1 MNPIKT
7 FVPFAVCIAGAL
19 LASTASQAQDAQ
31 RACGSVT
38 SLQKR
43 VVERADQG
51 IESLRSFVWMVRST
65 HGIDMQDVKTGL
77 DQWRATVTCQKEV
90 AAAEAA
96 ADVAKAD
103 APTTDE
109 SAAQVVAASR

>member
-7 FVPFAVCIAGAL
+7 LVPLAVCIAGTL

-51 IESLRSFVWMVRST
+51 IESLRSFVWTERV
-65 HGIDMQDVKTGL
+65 HGIDMHDVKAGL
-77 DQWRATVTCQKEV
+77 DTWRATVSCQQEV
-90 AAAEAA
+90 AAAAA
-96 ADVAKAD
+96 AAAVAKAETP
-103 APTTDE
+103 ATDE
-109 SAAQVVAASR
+109 SAKQVVAASR

>member
-7 FVPFAVCIAGAL
+7 LVPFAVCIAGTL

-51 IESLRSFVWMVRST
+51 IESLRSFVWTARVV

-77 DQWRATVTCQKEV
+77 DTWRATVTCQKEV
-90 AAAEAA
+90 AAAAA
-96 ADVAKAD
+96 AAAVAKAETA
-103 APTTDE
+103 APE
-109 SAAQVVAASR
+109 EPANQIAAAGR